1 MKLAKINEFHYIGLR
16 IASQLLNA
24 LYFIFGSL
32 ERARCHRRRRDASNT
47 FNLSVRQMKVM
58 MRRSARA
65 LSRNQNYIQMGANI
79 HVILCT
85 IHRNP
90 LSKTLCTLEI
100 RWLFK
105 IIHLYLLAVRVK
117 TFTDVRWLRQ
127 NTMLLTHYVAVRW
140 FHKNIYFQCV
150 KFMTECWT
158 LLQHLS
164 TQQESIG
171 ILFTEVLVA
180 RCLLLICLKNHL
192 TIFIRRYIWCYDDDG
207 CNYLGTCYMENYMM
221 EGRYSLLGKRNI
233 SNILFF

>member
-1 MKLAKINEFHYIGLR
+1 
-16 IASQLLNA
+16 
-24 LYFIFGSL
+24 
-32 ERARCHRRRRDASNT
+32 
-47 FNLSVRQMKVM
+47 MKVM

-105 IIHLYLLAVRVK
+105 IIHLYLLAVRGK

-127 NTMLLTHYVAVRW
+127 NTMLLTYYVAVRW

-150 KFMTECWT
+150 KFMTEWWTRRCSIWAHSRSLYRYTFYRGPCSALLAVENVWKITWQYSSVVIWYSVMMMMAVITLGLVIWRIICWREGT
-158 LLQHLS
+158 HCWVS
-164 TQQESIG
+164 G
-171 ILFTEVLVA
+171 ILAIYF
-180 RCLLLICLKNHL
+180 
-192 TIFIRRYIWCYDDDG
+192 
-207 CNYLGTCYMENYMM
+207 
-221 EGRYSLLGKRNI
+221 
-233 SNILFF
+233 LF